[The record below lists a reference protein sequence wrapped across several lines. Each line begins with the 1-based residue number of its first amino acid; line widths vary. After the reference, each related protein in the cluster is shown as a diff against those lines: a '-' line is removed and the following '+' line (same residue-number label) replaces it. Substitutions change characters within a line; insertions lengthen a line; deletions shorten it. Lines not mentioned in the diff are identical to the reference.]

1 MTSANVIDE
10 SSVCVCVSTYRGLVR
25 PSRHLSAAAAQQ
37 QQQSEPLSRP
47 PSQGRHLPPDD
58 PAMCCRAIFYGNE
71 MGVSLLQCIRGWDW
85 DGWDGE
91 FHDTCTLLKVL
102 MLRRRLT

>member
-1 MTSANVIDE
+1 M
-10 SSVCVCVSTYRGLVR
+10 CVCEYVPRLG
-25 PSRHLSAAAAQQ
+25 PSVTAFVCS
-37 QQQSEPLSRP
+37 SSSSSRANP
-47 PSQGRHLPPDD
+47 CPVPRRKDGICLL
-58 PAMCCRAIFYGNE
+58 MIECCRAIFYGNE